1 MRQDM
6 HNPTKTSARGIRRA
20 ILALGGAALLAAGL
34 VEFALHITAEPIADA
49 REHARLAALQV
60 VLPAARFD
68 NALADDV
75 VQVNASLLGPGTHRV
90 YRARH
95 QGHPVALII
104 EATAADGYAGPI
116 ELLASIDVS
125 GRIIAVRVTRQ
136 QETPGLGDAIDAARG
151 DWIEIFRGRNLADPP
166 SERWKVRREGGEF
179 DQLAGATISS
189 RAVVEAVQRCL
200 TLVDAHVATLFTAPS
215 DAELK
220 L

>member
-1 MRQDM
+1 M
-6 HNPTKTSARGIRRA
+6 
-20 ILALGGAALLAAGL
+20 LALGMAALLAAGL
-34 VEFALHITAEPIADA
+34 VEIALNLTDEPIAKA
-49 REHARLAALQV
+49 RELARQAALEV

-75 VQVNASLLGPGTHRV
+75 VLVHAAALGPGMHRV

-95 QGHPVALII
+95 QGQPVALII
-104 EATAADGYAGPI
+104 EATATDGYAGPI
-116 ELLASIDVS
+116 ELLASIDFS
-125 GRIIAVRVTRQ
+125 GRLIAVRVTRH

-151 DWIEIFRGRNLADPP
+151 DWIEALTGRHLADPP
-166 SERWKVRREGGEF
+166 VERWKVRRDGGEF

-200 TLVDAHVATLFTAPS
+200 TLAEAHAATLFAAPTG
-215 DAELK
+215 ANLQ